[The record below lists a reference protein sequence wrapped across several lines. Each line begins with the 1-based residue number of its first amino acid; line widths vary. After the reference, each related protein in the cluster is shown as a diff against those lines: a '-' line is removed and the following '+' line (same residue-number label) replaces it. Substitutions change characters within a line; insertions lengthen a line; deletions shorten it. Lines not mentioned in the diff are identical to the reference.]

1 MIPTREL
8 LSPGISSPERYAMA
22 IDHRDDL
29 LKRFK
34 GRRTEDRPR
43 RACRPAQGEEVREDE
58 RVYTVDGIDGEGGY
72 ELVPLHLEDVL
83 TVIDLDDIS

>member
-34 GRRTEDRPR
+34 GRRTEDFRVE
-43 RACRPAQGEEVREDE
+43 RAVGHRAKKSVKMNVFIPW
-58 RVYTVDGIDGEGGY
+58 T
-72 ELVPLHLEDVL
+72 VL
-83 TVIDLDDIS
+83 TARAGTSWSPSTWRMF